1 MNKVL
6 FLVTVLFLLALN
18 SCGNHKLT
26 VEEAKASVV
35 QGENENLPL
44 IIQKLS
50 DVESIVIDS
59 IHIRIVDE
67 PMSGYLYTTW
77 KYVIKKTVHPTPRD
91 WNKGIYEAQEVVE
104 YREKQIIVEI
114 SDIQQSKE
122 HEGYVEWKTGWIDA
136 YQVVLNDI
144 WENMY

>member
-6 FLVTVLFLLALN
+6 FFAFALFSIALT
-18 SCGNHKLT
+18 SCGGHKLT
-26 VEEAKASVV
+26 VEEAEAAVV

-44 IIQKLS
+44 MIQKLS

-77 KYVIKKTVHPTPRD
+77 KYIVKKTVHPTF
-91 WNKGIYEAQEVVE
+91 NEMMNGIYDSKEVVE
-104 YREKQIIVEI
+104 NREKQIIVEI

-136 YQVVLNDI
+136 YRVVLND
-144 WENMY
+144 MY